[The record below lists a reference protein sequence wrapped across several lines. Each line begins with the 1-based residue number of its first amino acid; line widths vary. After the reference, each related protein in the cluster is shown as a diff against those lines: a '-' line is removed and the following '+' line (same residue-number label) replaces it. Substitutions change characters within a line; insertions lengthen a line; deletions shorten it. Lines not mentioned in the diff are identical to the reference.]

1 MDSNEASISVT
12 HANIGSYS
20 KIQKFIY
27 LFVKRIFD
35 IFVSLMGMI
44 FLIPIVLF
52 VKIAYILTGDFHSI
66 IYSHNRVGKN
76 GKVFKMYKFR
86 SMVYNADEE
95 LKRLL
100 KQKKYK
106 DEWNKYQKLNDD
118 PRITKIGKVL
128 RKTSL
133 DETPQF
139 INILLGHLSLIG
151 PRPLI
156 PGELDAHEG
165 NHKIY
170 ESVRPGI
177 TGWWAVNGRSA
188 TTYKKRLNLEYYYVK
203 NMGFKLDFLCII
215 KTIKVVFNRTGA
227 K

>member
-1 MDSNEASISVT
+1 MDSNEASITIT
-12 HANIGSYS
+12 HANTGSYS
-20 KIQKFIY
+20 KVQKIFY

-35 IFVSLMGMI
+35 IFISLIGI
-44 FLIPIVLF
+44 ILLIPIVLC
-52 VKIAYILTGDFHSI
+52 VKIAYLLTGDFHSV

-76 GKVFKMYKFR
+76 GKIFKMYKFR

-95 LKRLL
+95 LKKLL

-106 DEWNKYQKLNDD
+106 DEWKKYQKLDND
-118 PRITKIGKVL
+118 PRITKIGKIL

-133 DETPQF
+133 DEIPQF
-139 INILLGHLSLIG
+139 INILLGDLSLIG

-156 PGELDAHEG
+156 SGELDAHKG
-165 NHKIY
+165 NHKLY

-188 TTYKKRLNLEYYYVK
+188 TTYKKRLSLEYYYVK
-203 NMGFKLDFLCII
+203 NMGFKLDFLCIF
-215 KTIKVVFNRTGA
+215 KTIKVLFYRTGA